1 MILTFDNQ
9 APYGFTKST
18 QLFYNEVLGGI
29 CCGFL
34 VSKSIKFSSHS

>member
-29 CCGFL
+29 CCGFFGKQIYQIL
-34 VSKSIKFSSHS
+34 